1 MLAALFLALAVSTNW
16 ADDKPKADP
25 PATKTLAQQLDDL
38 KKEFDTEFRKVL
50 TEFREAKPDERAK
63 VRDRAFKLPETYA
76 TKFMEIAEA
85 NSKDPVAV
93 KALLWVATV
102 PGSRGLPPPPQ
113 SKVAIDRLIKDYSE
127 SPVMVELCPMLEGHP
142 DGEKALRQIRE
153 KNPSKLVKAL
163 AGMSLAGRLA
173 EFPKPTAEQTAES
186 EKILAAAIEEAKGVK
201 EFPEG
206 RLKEAE
212 GSLYEIRHLSVG
224 KSAPD
229 IESADL
235 DGKKV
240 KLSDLKG
247 KVVVLD
253 IWATWCGP
261 CRDMIPHEREL
272 VKKLEGKPFALV
284 SISADAEKDE
294 LVKFLKDEP
303 MPWTHWWNGPKGG
316 ILEKWNVKFFPT
328 IYVIDSKG
336 TIRHKNIRDKE
347 LDEAVEALVKEA
359 ESATPQK

>member
-142 DGEKALRQIRE
+142 DGERRF
-153 KNPSKLVKAL
+153 
-163 AGMSLAGRLA
+163 GR
-173 EFPKPTAEQTAES
+173 F
-186 EKILAAAIEEAKGVK
+186 AK
-201 EFPEG
+201 
-206 RLKEAE
+206 R
-212 GSLYEIRHLSVG
+212 
-224 KSAPD
+224 
-229 IESADL
+229 
-235 DGKKV
+235 
-240 KLSDLKG
+240 
-247 KVVVLD
+247 
-253 IWATWCGP
+253 
-261 CRDMIPHEREL
+261 
-272 VKKLEGKPFALV
+272 
-284 SISADAEKDE
+284 
-294 LVKFLKDEP
+294 
-303 MPWTHWWNGPKGG
+303 
-316 ILEKWNVKFFPT
+316 
-328 IYVIDSKG
+328 
-336 TIRHKNIRDKE
+336 
-347 LDEAVEALVKEA
+347 
-359 ESATPQK
+359 TPASW